1 MILQKTARAKDLAD
15 RLEAFMEEE
24 IYPNEERF
32 YRESED
38 GGPWQVQPV
47 IEELKPKA
55 KAAGRRPRRPAPPT
69 PD

>member
-1 MILQKTARAKDLAD
+1 MILEISEKTRELQV
-15 RLEAFMEEE
+15 RLLAFMDEQ

-38 GGPWQVQPV
+38 LGPWRVQPV

-55 KAAGRRPRRPAPPT
+55 RAAGL
-69 PD
+69 